1 MRNRLTGF
9 LRQAAN
15 AIRGSKLRDQRG
27 RRERESQGGR
37 SPQGGREPAP
47 AKPPTRPL
55 VLGGVT
61 VEYTPS
67 MDGDPDPGEV
77 VWAWVSYE
85 EDPKQGKDRPVVV
98 IGRRGT
104 GLVGVPLT
112 SRQDDRDP
120 QVAVGTGPWDREGR
134 ESYAK
139 LDRLIALDPK
149 GVRREGAI
157 LGRALFDDV
166 IDGLRRLHD
175 G

>member
-15 AIRGSKLRDQRG
+15 AIHASKLRDQRAS
-27 RRERESQGGR
+27 RERESK
-37 SPQGGREPAP
+37 GGRERTPAT
-47 AKPPTRPL
+47 APTRPL

-67 MDGDPDPGEV
+67 MDGDPDPGEI

-85 EDPKQGKDRPVVV
+85 EDPKQGKDRPVLV

-157 LGRALFDDV
+157 LHRDRFDDV
-166 IDGLRRLHD
+166 IDELRRLHA